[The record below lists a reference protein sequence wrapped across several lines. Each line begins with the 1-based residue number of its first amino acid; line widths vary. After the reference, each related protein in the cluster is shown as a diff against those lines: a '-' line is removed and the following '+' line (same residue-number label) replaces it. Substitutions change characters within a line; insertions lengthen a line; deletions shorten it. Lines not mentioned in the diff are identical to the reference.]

1 MYQGWKIVLKATTQW
16 IWEGILFKGEIFFF
30 PSLRFLYLMCAFKA
44 LLSEM
49 VIKYLM
55 SVSVVGLQLDMQ
67 ITCQN
72 KYKF

>member
-1 MYQGWKIVLKATTQW
+1 MLKATTQW